1 MVESAA
7 LPLGNLIERFDHV
20 SLAVNRVIDALPL
33 VEMMGGSFR
42 DGGIQPRSGFRWVQF
57 DLPGSGKLEMIE
69 PLDPADQE
77 HFLVKFLASNGEGV
91 HHVTFKVTDITAA
104 IERARSLG
112 LSVVG
117 IDLED
122 ASWKEAFIHPK
133 SANGVLMQI
142 AEWADMAV
150 SGRTLNDVL
159 NGATGS

>member
-1 MVESAA
+1 
-7 LPLGNLIERFDHV
+7 
-20 SLAVNRVIDALPL
+20 
-33 VEMMGGSFR
+33 
-42 DGGIQPRSGFRWVQF
+42 
-57 DLPGSGKLEMIE
+57 
-69 PLDPADQE
+69 
-77 HFLVKFLASNGEGV
+77 VKFLASNGEGV